1 MKDNFN
7 GIDNEEVEMTVVKR
21 RNKDVKNE
29 ENNLINNRNVR
40 FQTISSHQLVP
51 GDIIILNELDIVPCD
66 CILLRGEALA
76 NEKYS
81 TG

>member
-7 GIDNEEVEMTVVKR
+7 GVEKEDVEMTVVKR
-21 RNKDVKNE
+21 RSREVKNE

-51 GDIIILNELDIVPCD
+51 GDIIILN
-66 CILLRGEALA
+66 
-76 NEKYS
+76 
-81 TG
+81 